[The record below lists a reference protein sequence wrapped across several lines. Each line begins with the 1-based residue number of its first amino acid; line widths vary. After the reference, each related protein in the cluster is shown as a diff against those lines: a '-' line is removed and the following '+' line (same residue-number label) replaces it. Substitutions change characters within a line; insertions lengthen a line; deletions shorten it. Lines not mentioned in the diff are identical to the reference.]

1 MKSESLRSGPR
12 HWWWFQGPGG
22 DANVQPGLSSRTTGV
37 SVAAAWLSAV
47 DEVGTARSSGTDC
60 HVHLKYGNDSN
71 QG

>member
-1 MKSESLRSGPR
+1 MDV
-12 HWWWFQGPGG
+12 QGSRG
-22 DANVQPGLSSRTTGV
+22 DANLQPGPSSRTAGV

-60 HVHLKYGNDSN
+60 HVHLKYGNDGN